1 VRIALVL
8 PGIRFAC
15 ITSILGTHI
24 RTRPDLRYEFCVI
37 GGGIIG
43 VATARELLHRHR
55 GASLVLLE
63 KEDDLARH
71 QTGRNSGVIHA
82 GVYYAPGSL
91 KATLCRE
98 GARATRDY
106 CDEHSVPYEICG
118 KLIVATTPSDVSR
131 LGDLADRCEANQ
143 IGIVHQSEGE
153 LREREP
159 HITGL
164 QALFVPSTGIVDY
177 VGMVR
182 AMRAEVE
189 ALGGRIVT
197 GSEVTAIREDVDGVE
212 CVAGGIAYRANR
224 LVACAGL
231 QSDRVA
237 RLAGLAIDHRIVPF
251 RGEYFRLPSSRNAL
265 IRHLIYPVPDP
276 SMPFLG
282 VHLTRMIDGGVTVG
296 PNAVLGMAR
305 EGYGRFSIDVADLA
319 STLGFP
325 GFWKTLGRHRKAALG
340 ELRSSLSKA
349 HYLDLC
355 RRYCPELQL
364 DDLGPQPAGIRAQ
377 AVLRDG
383 TLVHD
388 FMFSQTDRMLHVCN
402 APSPAATSALPIA
415 RMIGDRLLGVENA
428 L

>member
-1 VRIALVL
+1 M
-8 PGIRFAC
+8 
-15 ITSILGTHI
+15 
-24 RTRPDLRYEFCVI
+24 
-37 GGGIIG
+37 
-43 VATARELLHRHR
+43 
-55 GASLVLLE
+55 
-63 KEDDLARH
+63 
-71 QTGRNSGVIHA
+71 
-82 GVYYAPGSL
+82 
-91 KATLCRE
+91 
-98 GARATRDY
+98 
-106 CDEHSVPYEICG
+106 PYEICG

-131 LGDLADRCEANQ
+131 LGDLAERCEANQ
-143 IGIVHQSEGE
+143 IEVVHQSEGE

-197 GSEVTAIREDVDGVE
+197 GSEVTAIGEDVDGVE
-212 CVAGGIAYRANR
+212 CVASGIAYRANR

-251 RGEYFRLPSSRNAL
+251 RGEYFRLPASRNAL

-355 RRYCPELQL
+355 RRYCPDLQL
-364 DDLGPQPAGIRAQ
+364 NDLGPQPAGIRAQ

-415 RMIGDRLLGVENA
+415 RMIGDKLLGEMRPSV
-428 L
+428 